1 MDFLQIL
8 KELVD
13 PTKGSMAATIM
24 GLDGI
29 ALQDYKREGVE
40 CDLEA
45 LGVEYGKVMGEI
57 CKASNILNLGDVEEF
72 IISSE
77 GLSVILRLATPEY
90 FIALV
95 ISKGGNTGQG
105 KFYLRRAAGRTRT
118 ALDL

>member
-13 PTKGSMAATIM
+13 PTKGGVAATIM
-24 GLDGI
+24 ALDGI
-29 ALQDYKREGVE
+29 AVQDYKREGAA

-57 CKASNILNLGDVEEF
+57 RKASNILNLGDVEDL

-77 GLSVILRLATPEY
+77 GLNVLLRLATPEY
-90 FIALV
+90 FVALV
-95 ISKGGNTGQG
+95 IAKGGNTGQG
-105 KFYLRRAAGRTRT
+105 KFYLRRAAGRAKA
-118 ALDL
+118 ALVS